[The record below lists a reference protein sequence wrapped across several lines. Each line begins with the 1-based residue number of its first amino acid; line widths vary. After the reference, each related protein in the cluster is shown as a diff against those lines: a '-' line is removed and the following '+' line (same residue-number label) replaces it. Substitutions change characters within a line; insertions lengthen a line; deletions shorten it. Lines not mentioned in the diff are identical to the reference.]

1 MNSKLKD
8 NRMVE
13 LLGDVTVDELVE
25 DGLTVLKDVT
35 VGPVVVELVVVAIP
49 KQSHALEILEGIAEH
64 TEA

>member
-25 DGLTVLKDVT
+25 DGLTVLKDVI